1 MKKALTRK
9 LLENKLHISVSK
21 DMYDFKTPY
30 GTYRLYHVF
39 KRDHKGEMKELTPYI
54 VHNPKSTYIQ
64 YQIQNISSYTKKN
77 GVHNNYVQYPEY
89 TYRMTAQRLFF
100 VWYKGLDFPELTIV
114 CDDYNDY
121 NYSAANLILMS
132 RNDAMKRRE
141 KKAIVDDLSKKYGV
155 TFTSI
160 HDFFE
165 WDAKRIK

>member
-39 KRDHKGEMKELTPYI
+39 KRDHKGEMKELKPYI

-64 YQIQNISSYTKKN
+64 YQIQNISSYTRKD

-89 TYRMTAQRLFF
+89 TYRITAQRLFMT
-100 VWYKGLDFPELTIV
+100 WYKGLDLPEMHIEYFDENV
-114 CDDYNDY
+114 YNFEASNLY
-121 NYSAANLILMS
+121 FVTSEYAA
-132 RNDAMKRRE
+132 
-141 KKAIVDDLSKKYGV
+141 DLRMERLFK
-155 TFTSI
+155 
-160 HDFFE
+160 E
-165 WDAKRIK
+165 WQKEGR